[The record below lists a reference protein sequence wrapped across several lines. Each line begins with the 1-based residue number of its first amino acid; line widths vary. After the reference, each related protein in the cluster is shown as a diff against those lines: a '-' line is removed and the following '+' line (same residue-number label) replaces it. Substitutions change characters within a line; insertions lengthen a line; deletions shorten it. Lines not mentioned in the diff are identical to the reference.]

1 MVEAIFNTDVG
12 NNDEFIASMLPEM
25 TGSFDYVYRYT
36 ITDGLDWLYADLNGP
51 ITEGS
56 LPTNPGIL
64 TVIPSADSTPP
75 EMPTGLHVIEANSTM
90 INLGWDILI
99 GDPTLYGYEVA
110 RSDSSAGPYV
120 MIARVTTNNYI
131 DASVVGEQ
139 TYYYMV
145 RSVDTSFNRSP
156 YTSPIQVI
164 ASPRT
169 VTVTFNV
176 TVPATTD
183 ATGLSVYIAGSLG
196 RLDGNLPE
204 WDPGGVGL
212 TQIDA
217 THWTITLTGD
227 EGTDIEYKYT
237 LGSWDY
243 IEKGSGCDELSNR
256 QLVLIYGSDGSLTV
270 YDTVLNWRNVSPCG
284 S

>member
-1 MVEAIFNTDVG
+1 
-12 NNDEFIASMLPEM
+12 MLPDM

-51 ITEGS
+51 IVEGS
-56 LPTNPGIL
+56 HPSNPGTL
-64 TVIPSADSTPP
+64 TVSPSADSTPP
-75 EMPTGLHVIEANSTM
+75 ELPTGLHVNEASSSM
-90 INLGWDILI
+90 ISLSWDMLI

-110 RSDSSAGPYV
+110 RSDTSGGPYA

-131 DASVVGEQ
+131 DTGVVGGQ

-156 YTSPIQVI
+156 YTSPIQAI

-176 TVPATTD
+176 TVPVTTD
-183 ATGLSVYIAGSLG
+183 ATGKSVYIAGSLG
-196 RLDGNLPE
+196 GLDGNLPE
-204 WDPGGVGL
+204 WDAGGVAL

-243 IEKGSGCDELSNR
+243 IEKGSVCNELSNR
-256 QLVLIYGSDGSLTV
+256 KLILIYGSNGSLTA